1 MPLVAIA
8 SWFSLPRK
16 GVESGDVGAE
26 DFVQSGGGDAHFL
39 QGETFAKLR
48 HSGESRNPEG
58 LGKRGPYYQSEG
70 LTRWRGVLQRSLLVR
85 QTADVPNGVQV
96 DGSIIDPARVRSVQY
111 SKLAGLQV
119 ADAVATGVHYA
130 LKPNRYGETES
141 AYFSHIA
148 KTLYWRN
155 DEALGYGM
163 KFWPEDYEA
172 MKTKIP
178 QIEDLEDLL
187 H

>member
-1 MPLVAIA
+1 M
-8 SWFSLPRK
+8 
-16 GVESGDVGAE
+16 
-26 DFVQSGGGDAHFL
+26 
-39 QGETFAKLR
+39 
-48 HSGESRNPEG
+48 
-58 LGKRGPYYQSEG
+58 
-70 LTRWRGVLQRSLLVR
+70 
-85 QTADVPNGVQV
+85 
-96 DGSIIDPARVRSVQY
+96 
-111 SKLAGLQV
+111 
-119 ADAVATGVHYA
+119 ATGVHYA

-178 QIEDLEDLL
+178 QIAKQQPTKPITNQTAATNPNNQ
-187 H
+187 HPKSQFRQQMC